1 MSLTRNLWSR
11 IRGLP
16 GTSVIAA
23 ALRYLKSVRLQP
35 HSLRESQSN
44 ESNLVESFVSKLSIP
59 QTFCEFGFDITEFN
73 CSRLIRK
80 GWSGLLL
87 DGNPQRVLFA
97 NRVLK
102 KDPTLDVTA
111 QCTFLTLD
119 NLNQTLQ
126 IFLAERRLGVLSIDV
141 DGNDYWFLDALLPL
155 RPALVIVEYN
165 ASFGIRPISVP
176 YDANFERHEKHASGW
191 YHGASLTAFCS
202 LMALHGYSLVAVS
215 NGGGNAFFALD
226 ELLEGS
232 GIRPLNAGEAYR
244 ESVLRNHWSGTTA
257 REQWGLIE
265 HMPYIQI

>member
-1 MSLTRNLWSR
+1 MFLTRNMWSR

-44 ESNLVESFVSKLSIP
+44 EANLVETLVSKLSIP
-59 QTFCEFGFDITEFN
+59 ETFCEFGFDITEFN
-73 CSRLIRK
+73 CSRLIRQ
-80 GWSGLLL
+80 GWSGLLI
-87 DGNPQRVLFA
+87 DGNRQRVLFA

-111 QCTFLTLD
+111 HCTFLNLD
-119 NLNQTLQ
+119 NLYQTLRV
-126 IFLAERRLGVLSIDV
+126 FLGDRRLGVLSIDV

-165 ASFGIRPISVP
+165 ASFGLRPVSVP
-176 YDANFERHEKHASGW
+176 YDANFDRHEKHASGW

-202 LMALHGYSLVAVS
+202 LTALHGYSLVAVS
-215 NGGGNAFFALD
+215 NGGGNAFFACG
-226 ELLEGS
+226 ELLEGA
-232 GIRPLNAGEAYR
+232 GVRALTAGEAYR
-244 ESVLRNHWSGTTA
+244 ESVLRNQWSGTAA
-257 REQWGLIE
+257 REQWAVIE